1 VPDDDSTDAPRIVSM
16 PASANKPATAALTVS
31 PETSNGR
38 RSAVMIVM
46 SGSTFQSRACRLA
59 RSANS
64 YAGSGQVDRGATRAR
79 RRTEPASISS
89 ITPRRLSPMWAT
101 SRARRPGG
109 PSIVLAPTA
118 ITSAS

>member
-1 VPDDDSTDAPRIVSM
+1 M
-16 PASANKPATAALTVS
+16 PASTNKPATAALTVS

-64 YAGSGQVDRGATRAR
+64 
-79 RRTEPASISS
+79 
-89 ITPRRLSPMWAT
+89 
-101 SRARRPGG
+101 
-109 PSIVLAPTA
+109 
-118 ITSAS
+118 